1 MGLSAKICGGR
12 RIEKRNGLL
21 NSVRDGACKLNKKE
35 PATLKIS
42 VEKAKILCR
51 FPTKNLI

>member
-1 MGLSAKICGGR
+1 MGLSAEICGGR
-12 RIEKRNGLL
+12 RIEKLSVLL
-21 NSVRDGACKLNKKE
+21 NFVRDGACKLNKKA

>member
-1 MGLSAKICGGR
+1 MGLSAEICGGR
-12 RIEKRNGLL
+12 RIEKLSRLL
-21 NSVRDGACKLNKKE
+21 NFVRDGACKLNKKE
-35 PATLKIS
+35 PATLKMS

>member
-1 MGLSAKICGGR
+1 MGLSAEICGGR
-12 RIEKRNGLL
+12 RIEKLSRLL
-21 NSVRDGACKLNKKE
+21 NFVRDGTCKLNKKE
-35 PATLKIS
+35 PATLKMS

>member
-1 MGLSAKICGGR
+1 MGLSAEICGGR
-12 RIEKRNGLL
+12 RIEKLSVLL
-21 NSVRDGACKLNKKE
+21 NFVRDGACKLNKKE
-35 PATLKIS
+35 PATLKMS